1 MRKVLENLE
10 LILTAAGLLVI
21 FAVPHFWPHQP
32 LDGNTWKITAITAIA
47 VGILHGLIFW
57 AVRRRQRT
65 IRAQAL
71 GDAEAMLKDIVNNQL
86 AVIRF
91 TADVQQRE
99 GVAIKEASARINN
112 SVAKIHAALENISE
126 ESLKQW
132 KDKHSRSD
140 SLLNGS
146 S

>member
-21 FAVPHFWPHQP
+21 FAVPHFWPQQS
-32 LDGNTWKITAITAIA
+32 LDVDTWKITAITAIA
-47 VGILHGLIFW
+47 VGIIHGLIFW
-57 AVRRRQRT
+57 AVRSRQRA

-91 TADVQQRE
+91 TADIQQRE
-99 GVAIKEASARINN
+99 GIAIKEASARINN
-112 SVAKIHAALENISE
+112 SVAKINAALENISE
-126 ESLKQW
+126 ESLKKW
-132 KDKHSRSD
+132 RDKHAPGD
-140 SLLNGS
+140 SLLTGS